1 MQQNKFLNTEKQEAL
16 RLNCSWRHMV
26 NMRNRRLIPHI
37 RLGRAIRYDPVA
49 VDKAIEKL
57 TVRELA

>member
-1 MQQNKFLNTEKQEAL
+1 MQAQYSYITEDELAREL
-16 RLNCSWRHMV
+16 RISQRHLI
-26 NMRNRRLIPHI
+26 NLRNRRLIPHI

-57 TVRELA
+57 TVKELA